1 MQQVQQRELP
11 ERISWARA
19 LIFGVGYF
27 FIASILVGQLP
38 GYIFNASTASSLEEF
53 EHGSLSLG
61 LICMASFA
69 IIQVIMLLFD
79 PKPVVP
85 PVIMVG
91 LGAILSVAGIALS
104 VWAPLTGNQ
113 YFPKSDTSIA
123 SLLGGKFLWLQPN
136 AIDFLMVGLIVLLVG
151 LAMVFYGVL
160 AIGEQRNP
168 DRRDL
173 GVTPAMR
180 WMIVTA
186 IILLIVFLYGYS
198 FLSAQ
203 PVVQIVINIALGIAI
218 FLALGAFALRLHY
231 LMRPVRKSTMPGLY
245 MIGALGLA
253 QIGVILILAW
263 FLVYPAIDWIHSWT
277 FIGLGTFLTV
287 CTRATAIPAT
297 CSFSSDAGYLIDAIV
312 TTNFFIVLLAAI
324 WAWKSNRNL
333 VVIGSVV
340 ITAVIA
346 FTALLMHTGIAQL
359 PTAMMICAGALI
371 LAMIWTSVARREFAV
386 VGEANLGCVGQWL
399 VVGTCLFVYIA
410 CFALFSV
417 PLFASEETPPN
428 IPAPPNGTDAIV
440 VLALFGVLAAVQFY
454 FLVRNRYKV

>member
-27 FIASILVGQLP
+27 FIAAILVGQLP

-61 LICMASFA
+61 LICIASFA
-69 IIQVIMLLFD
+69 IIQVIVLLFD
-79 PKPVVP
+79 PKPVIP
-85 PVIMVG
+85 PIIMVG
-91 LGAILSVAGIALS
+91 LGAVLSVVGIALS

-113 YFPKSDTSIA
+113 YFPKVNTSIA
-123 SLLGGKFLWLQPN
+123 PLLGGKFLWLQPA

-151 LAMVFYGVL
+151 LAMVFYGIL

-180 WMIVTA
+180 WMTVIAIV
-186 IILLIVFLYGYS
+186 LLIVFLYGYTFMAS
-198 FLSAQ
+198 SPMAQ
-203 PVVQIVINIALGIAI
+203 TIFNIALGISV
-218 FLALGAFALRLHY
+218 FLALGAFGLRLHY
-231 LMRPVRKSTMPGLY
+231 LMRPVRKSTMSGLY
-245 MIGALGLA
+245 AIGALGLA
-253 QIGVILILAW
+253 QIGAILILAW

-297 CSFSSDAGYLIDAIV
+297 CSFSSDMGYIIDAIV
-312 TTNFFIVLLAAI
+312 TTNFFIVMLAAI
-324 WAWKSNRNL
+324 WAWRSNRNL

-340 ITAVIA
+340 VTAVIA
-346 FTALLMHTGIAQL
+346 LTALLMHTGLGQL
-359 PTAMMICAGALI
+359 PTAMMICSGALI
-371 LAMIWTSVARREFAV
+371 LAVIWSSVARREFAV
-386 VGEANLGCVGQWL
+386 VGEANLGCVGMWL

-428 IPAPPNGTDAIV
+428 IPAPPSGSDAII
-440 VLALFGVLAAVQFY
+440 VLALFGVLAAIQFY
-454 FLVRNRYKV
+454 FLIRNRYKV

>member
-27 FIASILVGQLP
+27 FIAAILIGQLP

-61 LICMASFA
+61 LICLASFA

-79 PKPVVP
+79 PKPVIP
-85 PVIMVG
+85 PVIVVG
-91 LGAILSVAGIALS
+91 LGAILSVAGVALS
-104 VWAPLTGNQ
+104 IWAPLTGNQ
-113 YFPKSDTSIA
+113 YFPKGDTSIA
-123 SLLGGKFLWLQPN
+123 PLLGGKFLWFQPN
-136 AIDFLMVGLIVLLVG
+136 AVDFLMVGLVVLLVG
-151 LAMVFYGVL
+151 LAMVFYGIL
-160 AIGEQRNP
+160 ALGELRNP

-180 WMIVTA
+180 WMIVLA
-186 IILLIVFLYGYS
+186 IVLLIVFLYGYTYMS
-198 FLSAQ
+198 SSRVA
-203 PVVQIVINIALGIAI
+203 QIVVNVALAISI
-218 FLALGAFALRLHY
+218 FLALGAFGLRLHY
-231 LMRPVRKSTMPGLY
+231 LMRPVRKSTMAGLY
-245 MIGALGLA
+245 AIGALGLA
-253 QIGVILILAW
+253 QIGAILILAW
-263 FLVYPAIDWIHSWT
+263 LLVYPAIAWIHSWS

-287 CTRATAIPAT
+287 CTRTTAIPAS
-297 CSFSSDAGYLIDAIV
+297 CSFSADAGYLIDAIV
-312 TTNFFIVLLAAI
+312 TTNFFIAMLAAV
-324 WAWKSNRNL
+324 WAWRSNRNL

-346 FTALLMHTGIAQL
+346 LTALLMHTGPSQL

-371 LAMIWTSVARREFAV
+371 LAVIWSSVARREFAV
-386 VGEANLGCVGQWL
+386 VGESNLGCLGMWL

-440 VLALFGVLAAVQFY
+440 VLALFGVLAAIQFY
-454 FLVRNRYKV
+454 FLIRNRYKV

>member
-27 FIASILVGQLP
+27 FIASILLGQLP

-53 EHGSLSLG
+53 ERGSISLG
-61 LICMASFA
+61 LVCMASFA

-85 PVIMVG
+85 PTIMAG
-91 LGAILSVAGIALS
+91 LGVIISLVGIALAI
-104 VWAPLTGNQ
+104 WAPLTGNQ
-113 YFPKSDTSIA
+113 FFPKADTNVA
-123 SLLGGKFLWLQPN
+123 SLLGGKFLWLQPG

-151 LAMVFYGVL
+151 LAMIFYGVL

-180 WMIVTA
+180 WMVVTA
-186 IILLIVFLYGYS
+186 IILLIVFLYGYT
-198 FLSAQ
+198 FLSSQ
-203 PVVQIVINIALGIAI
+203 PVVQVVMNIALAISI

-245 MIGALGLA
+245 AIGSLGLA

-312 TTNFFIVLLAAI
+312 TTNFFIVLLAAV

-346 FTALLMHTGIAQL
+346 FTALLMHTGASQL
-359 PTAMMICAGALI
+359 PTAMMICTGALI

-440 VLALFGVLAAVQFY
+440 VLALFGVLAAIQFY

>member
-38 GYIFNASTASSLEEF
+38 GYIFNASTASSLQEF

-69 IIQVIMLLFD
+69 IIQVIVLLFD

-85 PVIMVG
+85 PVIMAG
-91 LGAILSVAGIALS
+91 LGAIFSIIGIALS
-104 VWAPLTGNQ
+104 VGAPLTGNQ
-113 YFPKSDTSIA
+113 YFPKGDTSIA
-123 SLLGGKFLWLQPN
+123 PLLGGKFLWLQPE
-136 AIDFLMVGLIVLLVG
+136 AIDFLMVGLVVLLVG

-173 GVTPAMR
+173 GVTSGMR

-186 IILLIVFLYGYS
+186 IILLIVFLYGYT
-198 FLSAQ
+198 FLSSQ
-203 PVVQIVINIALGIAI
+203 PVVQIVMNIALAISI

-231 LMRPVRKSTMPGLY
+231 LMRPVRKNTMAGLY
-245 MIGALGLA
+245 AIGSLGLA

-287 CTRATAIPAT
+287 CTRAAAIPAT

-312 TTNFFIVLLAAI
+312 TTNFFVMLLVAI
-324 WAWKSNRNL
+324 WAWKSNRSL

-346 FTALLMHTGIAQL
+346 FTALLMHTGQSQL

-386 VGEANLGCVGQWL
+386 VGEANLGCIGQWL

-440 VLALFGVLAAVQFY
+440 VLALFGTLAAIQFY

>member
-27 FIASILVGQLP
+27 FIAAILVGQLP
-38 GYIFNASTASSLEEF
+38 GYIFNASTASSLQEF

-61 LICMASFA
+61 LICIASFA

-85 PVIMVG
+85 PIIVVG
-91 LGAILSVAGIALS
+91 LGAILSVLGVALS
-104 VWAPLTGNQ
+104 IWAPLTGNQ
-113 YFPKSDTSIA
+113 YFPKINTSIA
-123 SLLGGKFLWLQPN
+123 PLLGGKFLWFQP
-136 AIDFLMVGLIVLLVG
+136 AAVDFLMVGLIVLLVG
-151 LAMVFYGVL
+151 MAMVFYGIL
-160 AIGEQRNP
+160 ALGEQRNP

-180 WMIVTA
+180 WMTVLAIV
-186 IILLIVFLYGYS
+186 LLIVFLYGYT
-198 FLSAQ
+198 FLSSSRMA
-203 PVVQIVINIALGIAI
+203 QIVINIALGISI
-218 FLALGAFALRLHY
+218 FLALGAFGLRLHY
-231 LMRPVRKSTMPGLY
+231 LMRPVRKSTMAGLY
-245 MIGALGLA
+245 AIGALGLA
-253 QIGVILILAW
+253 QIGAILILAW
-263 FLVYPAIDWIHSWT
+263 LLVYPAIDWIHSWS

-312 TTNFFIVLLAAI
+312 TTNFFIVMLAAV

-340 ITAVIA
+340 VTAIIA
-346 FTALLMHTGIAQL
+346 LTALLMHTGPSQI

-371 LAMIWTSVARREFAV
+371 LAVIWSSVARREFAV
-386 VGEANLGCVGQWL
+386 VGEANLGCVGMWL

-428 IPAPPNGTDAIV
+428 IPAPPSGSDAIV
-440 VLALFGVLAAVQFY
+440 VLALFGVLAAIQFY
-454 FLVRNRYKV
+454 FLIRNRYKV

>member
-38 GYIFNASTASSLEEF
+38 GYIFNAATASSLEEF

-85 PVIMVG
+85 PVLLVG
-91 LGAILSVAGIALS
+91 LGVILSVAGIALS

-113 YFPKSDTSIA
+113 YFPKEDTSIA

-136 AIDFLMVGLIVLLVG
+136 AIDFLMVGLVVLLVG
-151 LAMVFYGVL
+151 LSMVFYGVL

-186 IILLIVFLYGYS
+186 IILLIVFLYGYT
-198 FLSAQ
+198 FLSSL
-203 PVVQIVINIALGIAI
+203 PVVQIVVNIALAISI

-245 MIGALGLA
+245 AIGALGLA
-253 QIGVILILAW
+253 QIGAILIVAW

-287 CTRATAIPAT
+287 CTRAAAIPAT

-312 TTNFFIVLLAAI
+312 TTNFFIVLLAAV
-324 WAWKSNRNL
+324 WAWKSNRSL
-333 VVIGSVV
+333 VIIGSVV

-346 FTALLMHTGIAQL
+346 FTALLMHTGISQL

-386 VGEANLGCVGQWL
+386 VGEANLGCIGQWL

-440 VLALFGVLAAVQFY
+440 VLALFGVLAAIQFY